1 MQVRI
6 EGHTL
11 PGRTCAPA
19 DAPGSYDGVHVGV
32 QRRQEVVDLVPGDA
46 PSASWSF
53 DVTTRV
59 ADDGA
64 LDFGGPYVHGR
75 RGDRFL
81 YLSWGTVAD
90 AGTFTMF
97 RRAKLHFADVP
108 SSVLAAAA
116 AVGATGTGTGTLIAR
131 LGLTDACGNPLCAR
145 VRPPVVTWTVG

>member
-6 EGHTL
+6 EAHAL

-19 DAPGSYDGVHVGV
+19 DAPEAYDNVHVGV

-46 PSASWSF
+46 DAAVWSF

-59 ADDGA
+59 TDDGT

-81 YLSWGTVAD
+81 YLSWGTVD
-90 AGTFTMF
+90 PTGTFTMF
-97 RRAKLHFADVP
+97 RRAKLMFADIPPELLSAEGV
-108 SSVLAAAA
+108 V
-116 AVGATGTGTGTLIAR
+116 AR
-131 LGLTDACGNPLCAR
+131 LGLTDGRGNPLCAR
-145 VRPPVVTWTVG
+145 VRPPTITWSLG